1 MGRDDFFQRGRIRE
15 MQMLLLL
22 LLLLVIQPP
31 AKASPSPQ
39 ALCSVDLWI
48 GIGGRTSKTE
58 P

>member
-1 MGRDDFFQRGRIRE
+1 